1 MDYFLPKEKTYM
13 TVIPELF
20 PIDPNGWEACI
31 RGTGDEPQS
40 YTTGRNVGQALVEL
54 LAAPEWVRHTRAI

>member
-13 TVIPELF
+13 MPIPDLF
-20 PIDPNGWEACI
+20 PIDPNGWKACI

-40 YTTGRNVGQALVEL
+40 YTCARNVGQALVEL
-54 LAAPEWVRHTRAI
+54 LAAPQWVNYELEL